1 MADSSVEQAKK
12 QIVAALQ
19 KLRSILIES
28 PEQEYPG
35 GLREHPWLMQEWPT
49 IKRALCEA
57 GMEPGHPGPRNLA
70 FHVGDFLYTAIL
82 PWTRL
87 PLRRRDREVLD
98 TIDDYIEAFGGQTEN
113 DGPSTELGVLWWE
126 GQRYDL
132 EIEPAAWKLLKVL
145 WGKHSM
151 DVAEVA
157 KRLKKPPGTT
167 YNSLK
172 PALSRLNN
180 AVARAHLRFLPFTWS
195 KKRGENIIICTPPP
209 VSDKFQG

>member
-35 GLREHPWLMQEWPT
+35 GLREHPWVMKEWPT
-49 IKRALCEA
+49 IKRALCKA

-70 FHVGDFLYTAIL
+70 FHVGDFLYTVIL

-98 TIDDYIEAFGGQTEN
+98 TIDDYIEELGGQVAAGGQFSKRTKARQRLPVSMTEE
-113 DGPSTELGVLWWE
+113 DKLILDTLADS
-126 GQRYDL
+126 Y
-132 EIEPAAWKLLKVL
+132 PAAINQPD
-145 WGKHSM
+145 HS
-151 DVAEVA
+151 ALTGLPRPKISE
-157 KRLKKPPGTT
+157 RLKWLEANPRRYVERPKGTKRKGHAIT
-167 YNSLK
+167 
-172 PALSRLNN
+172 PVGLSAIGR
-180 AVARAHLRFLPFTWS
+180 
-195 KKRGENIIICTPPP
+195 P
-209 VSDKFQG
+209 VEPLH